1 MRHEPFTDDLAEAL
15 HALGPEREWPPLRGR
30 AEDNTPARPAIKA
43 ARFEWIE
50 PSAIPVREWLLG
62 RHLIR
67 KFISATVSPGGIGK
81 SSLVIAEALSM
92 VTGRDLIGSQPHGRF
107 KVWYINLEDPM
118 DELQRRVMATALH
131 YELDDSDLA
140 GRLFVNSGRDTRVV
154 VAEQNR
160 AGLMIAHPVIEQIR
174 ATILANMIDVLI
186 IDPFVSSHAVSEND
200 NGAINAVATVW
211 AEIADHCGCA
221 VELVHHARKTGG
233 NEVTVEDSRGASAL
247 LSKARAAR
255 VLNPMSREEG
265 ERLGVEQPR
274 LHFRVDGGKANL
286 APPASDGSKWFKLA
300 SVPLG
305 NGPPGLLDYGDSVG
319 VVTAWEK
326 PDPFESVTLA
336 DLQAAQAA
344 VRAGGPWRENVQ
356 ARDWVGM
363 PIAHALRLNP
373 DDRKDREKVKGL
385 LRAWI
390 GTGMFVVVTG
400 MDEKHKPRPFVEVGR
415 AASHEGD

>member
-1 MRHEPFTDDLAEAL
+1 M
-15 HALGPEREWPPLRGR
+15 HALGPERAWPPLRGR
-30 AEDNTPARPAIKA
+30 AEDDPPGRPAIKA
-43 ARFEWIE
+43 TRFEWIE

-131 YELDDSDLA
+131 YELDDTDLA

-160 AGLMIAHPVIEQIR
+160 AGLTIAHPVIEQIR

-211 AEIADHCGCA
+211 A
-221 VELVHHARKTGG
+221 
-233 NEVTVEDSRGASAL
+233 
-247 LSKARAAR
+247 
-255 VLNPMSREEG
+255 
-265 ERLGVEQPR
+265 
-274 LHFRVDGGKANL
+274 
-286 APPASDGSKWFKLA
+286 
-300 SVPLG
+300 
-305 NGPPGLLDYGDSVG
+305 
-319 VVTAWEK
+319 
-326 PDPFESVTLA
+326 
-336 DLQAAQAA
+336 
-344 VRAGGPWRENVQ
+344 
-356 ARDWVGM
+356 
-363 PIAHALRLNP
+363 
-373 DDRKDREKVKGL
+373 
-385 LRAWI
+385 
-390 GTGMFVVVTG
+390 
-400 MDEKHKPRPFVEVGR
+400 
-415 AASHEGD
+415 